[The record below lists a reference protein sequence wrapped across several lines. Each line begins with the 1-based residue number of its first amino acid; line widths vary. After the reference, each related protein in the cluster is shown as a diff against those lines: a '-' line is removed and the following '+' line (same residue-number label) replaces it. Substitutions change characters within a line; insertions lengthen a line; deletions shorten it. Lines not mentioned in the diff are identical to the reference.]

1 MLRLAASVRLD
12 ANQACLGASRSYC
25 GNRMQSD
32 DTLARELRHHYLFS
46 ALNDTQRMRVLTH
59 AAVRPFAA
67 GEHLFSHG
75 DEAASFFLLRQ
86 GSVKLYRLSPGGHE
100 KIMRFIRPPQTFAE
114 SVMFMDTPRY
124 PVHGAGVEAGEL
136 VAFECAAFL
145 DILQESFATCRAVM
159 AQMTQR
165 IQAHW
170 DEIEALTL
178 ENSRYRVVHYLLGLV
193 PHGEHGRVSVILP
206 ARKMLI
212 AAHVAVT
219 PETLSRT
226 LRALND
232 EGLIEISEDRVT
244 IPDTDALRQH
254 MH

>member
-1 MLRLAASVRLD
+1 VLAHCQL
-12 ANQACLGASRSYC
+12 
-25 GNRMQSD
+25 
-32 DTLARELRHHYLFS
+32 
-46 ALNDTQRMRVLTH
+46 
-59 AAVRPFAA
+59 RPFTT
-67 GEHLFSHG
+67 GERLFSHG
-75 DEAASFFLLRQ
+75 DPAAHFFLLRR
-86 GSVKLYRLSPGGHE
+86 GSVKLYRLSPEGHE

-114 SVMFMDTPRY
+114 SVMFMDEPRY
-124 PVHGAGVEAGEL
+124 PVHAEGVEAGEL
-136 VAFECAAFL
+136 VAFERTAFL
-145 DILQESFATCRAVM
+145 ELLGESFATCRAVM

-193 PHGEHGRVSVILP
+193 PKGEHGRVSVTLP

-219 PETLSRT
+219 PETFSRT
-226 LRALND
+226 LRALTE
-232 EGLIEISEDRVT
+232 EGLIEVAEERVT
-244 IPDTDALRQH
+244 LLDTEALRRG